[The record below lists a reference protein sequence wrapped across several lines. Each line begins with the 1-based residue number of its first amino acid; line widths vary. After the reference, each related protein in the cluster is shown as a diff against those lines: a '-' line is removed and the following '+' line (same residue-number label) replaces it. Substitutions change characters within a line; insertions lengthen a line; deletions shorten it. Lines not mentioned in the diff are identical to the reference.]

1 MAQAYHGGRLAQA
14 QARFGRPREA
24 FLDFSSN
31 LNGRAPRITPELWE
45 SWRSRALCYPQADA
59 EAVCGRLAEV
69 YDVPEAWLLP
79 GAGAIEGLYLVA
91 RLFAGKRVAVIE
103 PGFSDYARAFEAGN
117 AVVERV
123 VLAPETWARPITQW
137 PVDWTRFDG
146 VVLGNPNNPTGA
158 FQEPAALEEMLGRAG
173 GQQWVVDEAFVE
185 FVDEP
190 GRRSLLPALGRYPS
204 LFVLRSLTKSW
215 GVPGLRL
222 GFLAGA
228 CGESMDRLRALQP
241 PWALNGVAEA
251 WAEHFLTRPQYD
263 GLLCGLESL
272 GRDREVMSEGLS
284 RVAGVRVYPSACNFL
299 LLELAGLD
307 PDAVEERLGRM
318 GLLVRLCDS
327 FYGMPKRRFLRVA
340 VKSPEENAR
349 FVDALAEC
357 CAALRKEA
365 V

>member
-1 MAQAYHGGRLAQA
+1 
-14 QARFGRPREA
+14 
-24 FLDFSSN
+24 
-31 LNGRAPRITPELWE
+31 
-45 SWRSRALCYPQADA
+45 
-59 EAVCGRLAEV
+59 
-69 YDVPEAWLLP
+69 
-79 GAGAIEGLYLVA
+79 
-91 RLFAGKRVAVIE
+91 
-103 PGFSDYARAFEAGN
+103 
-117 AVVERV
+117 VVERV

-137 PVDWTRFDG
+137 PVDWTRFEG

-173 GQQWVVDEAFVE
+173 AQQWVVDEAFVE
-185 FVDEP
+185 FVDQP

-222 GFLAGA
+222 GFVAGA
-228 CGESMDRLRALQP
+228 CAESMDRLRALQP

-263 GLLCGLESL
+263 GLLRGLESL

-284 RVAGVRVYPSACNFL
+284 RVPGVRVCPSACNFL

-307 PDAVEERLGRM
+307 PDALEERLGRM
-318 GLLVRLCDS
+318 GVLVRLCDS
-327 FYGMPKRRFLRVA
+327 FYGMPKGRFLRVA

-357 CAALRKEA
+357 CATLRKEA